1 VFEALA
7 TASALAF
14 GDLDDQHHLLR
25 TDGQGVDTS
34 LPFATPPILLALT
47 MRAMNGLLFDGQM
60 ELHPALNILRAAI
73 LVAFSHAK
81 RVI

>member
-14 GDLDDQHHLLR
+14 GHLHHQHDLFR
-25 TDGQGVDTS
+25 TDGQGVDTT
-34 LPFATPPILLALT
+34 LPFAAPPILQALT
-47 MRAMNGLLFDGQM
+47 MRAMDGLLFDGQM